1 MKTAINSQ
9 DEIIGAIENMIL
21 YGTQVLNKD
30 EQEVF
35 QDIAEAYDQYIG
47 EDGLQCATHIQDEVS
62 FLMRSVKGA
71 NAVDR
76 VGDALAEI
84 GGQY

>member
-9 DEIIGAIENMIL
+9 DEIIGAIENIIL
-21 YGTQVLNKD
+21 SSGRD

-35 QDIAEAYDQYIG
+35 QDIAEAYDQYLG
-47 EDGLQCATHIQDEVS
+47 NNGLQCATRIQDEVS
-62 FLMRSVKGA
+62 FLIRSVKGA

-84 GGQY
+84 GGQF

>member
-1 MKTAINSQ
+1 MKTQ
-9 DEIIGAIENMIL
+9 DEIIGAIENIIL
-21 YGTQVLNKD
+21 SSGRD

-47 EDGLQCATHIQDEVS
+47 ENGLQCTTRIQDEVS
-62 FLMRSVKGA
+62 FLIRSVKGA

-84 GGQY
+84 GGQF

>member
-9 DEIIGAIENMIL
+9 DEIIGAIENIIL
-21 YGTQVLNKD
+21 SSGRD

-47 EDGLQCATHIQDEVS
+47 ENGLQCATHIQDEVS

-84 GGQY
+84 GGQF